1 MYFLFHYLER
11 KSAVDGGG
19 CYSSTVM
26 AAVGHEVMQVMQRM
40 QSSALTGTDFF
51 ESGYSGKS

>member
-1 MYFLFHYLER
+1 VRSME
-11 KSAVDGGG
+11 AG

-26 AAVGHEVMQVMQRM
+26 AAVGHEVTQVMQRM